1 MNAPV
6 WSQIDAGVALALG
19 ALVATAAVRKF
30 QRPAVFALTLQ
41 RLDSALTGRRA
52 LATRLTLVV
61 ATYELVVGFGVVVFR
76 GLLGFAFACGLLVAC
91 VGFLLALGRAVQ
103 QSIPCGCF
111 GRLGR
116 TAAGGREI
124 GRAVA
129 LTVGAAF
136 LVGQRAVNGDPSHG
150 FGPIAIVAVL
160 GTALLIVGAQ
170 RIGAR
175 IRPGV
180 ELAPADE
187 RDPGGALVRSL
198 RSLTGYDN
206 ELYSSGK

>member
-1 MNAPV
+1 MSPPV
-6 WSQIDAGVALALG
+6 WSQVDAGVALALG
-19 ALVATAAVRKF
+19 AIVATAAVRKM
-30 QRPAVFALTLQ
+30 QRPVVFALTLQ
-41 RLDSALTGRRA
+41 RLDPKLSGRRA
-52 LATRLTLVV
+52 LATRLTFLV
-61 ATYELVVGFGVVVFR
+61 AGYELVVGIGVVAFR
-76 GLLGFAFACGLLVAC
+76 GGVGFAFACLLLVAC
-91 VGFLLALGRAVQ
+91 VGFLLALARAVQ

-129 LTVGAAF
+129 LAIGASF
-136 LVGQRAVNGDPSHG
+136 LVVQRAVAGSTSYG
-150 FGPIAIVAVL
+150 IGPIALVALVA
-160 GTALLIVGAQ
+160 TALFIVVAQ

-180 ELAPADE
+180 EVVDDRTAGSFANT
-187 RDPGGALVRSL
+187 L
-198 RSLTGYDN
+198 RAVVGYDN